1 VEGLFRRRRVKWE
14 LREVSPEE
22 VSYQV
27 QLPMELKTDTLS
39 GEIMAL
45 DADEGTAVQWNPEKK
60 KA

>member
-1 VEGLFRRRRVKWE
+1 VKWE

-27 QLPMELKTDTLS
+27 QLPMELKTDALS

-45 DADEGTAVQWNPEKK
+45 DSDEGTAVQWNPEKK